1 MSDVGLNAQAL
12 EVNLEIYIVVCH
24 YNERQLR
31 IIFRAHSRGGGGGGG
46 IGRGYFF
53 LLTPSARG

>member
-31 IIFRAHSRGGGGGGG
+31 IIFRAHSRGVGWDREGV
-46 IGRGYFF
+46 FF